1 MSPETQPSTSPGN
14 QEHADVFQKAYAY
27 TRAQETRATGLYPYF
42 VPIEGSEGTEVVI
55 NGQPVVMLGS
65 NNYLG
70 LTHDPRVLEA
80 GEKASRLYGAGCTGS
95 RFLNGTLDLHLQ
107 LESQLAEFVGKE
119 SALVFSTGYQT
130 NLGTISALVGRN
142 DVALLDKLDHAC
154 IVDGSKMSMGQVARF
169 RHNDM
174 DDLRAQLAKI
184 DPDKGI
190 LVAVDGIFSMEG
202 DLTPLP
208 QVVELA
214 HASGARVLVDEAHS
228 VGVMGKGGAGVAQHF
243 GLSHETDLIMGT
255 FSKSFASIGGF
266 IAADELI
273 IDYLRHNARTMMF
286 SAAMPPY
293 AVATVLKSLE
303 IIRTEPE
310 RRERLWEIQH
320 FMQREL
326 KNMGW
331 DIGAT
336 ETPIIPIVVGE
347 NLDAF
352 KLWRGLLDGGVFTNP
367 VVSPAVPEGR
377 AMLRTSYIA
386 THTDEQLHRALETFS
401 KVGKQMG
408 LI

>member
-1 MSPETQPSTSPGN
+1 MSPEPQPGTTPPQVG
-14 QEHADVFQKAYAY
+14 HADVFQKAHSY
-27 TRAQETRATGLYPYF
+27 TRARETRASGYYPYF
-42 VPIEGSEGTEVVI
+42 IPIEGSEGTEVVI
-55 NGQPVVMLGS
+55 DGHPVVMLGS

-80 GEKASRLYGAGCTGS
+80 GESASRTYGAGCTGS

-107 LESQLAEFVGKE
+107 LEAELAEFVGKE
-119 SALVFSTGYQT
+119 AALVFSTGYQT
-130 NLGTISALVGRN
+130 NLGSISALVGRN

-154 IVDGSKMSMGQVARF
+154 IVDGAQMSMGQVARF

-174 DDLRAQLAKI
+174 DDLASQLAKI
-184 DPDKGI
+184 DPDKGV
-190 LVAVDGIFSMEG
+190 LVAVDGVFSMEG

-208 QVVELA
+208 KVLELA
-214 HASGARVLVDEAHS
+214 HAAGARVLVDEAHS
-228 VGVMGKGGAGVAQHF
+228 VGVMGSGGAGVAQHF
-243 GLSHETDLIMGT
+243 GLSDETDLIMGT

-266 IAADELI
+266 MAADSVI
-273 IDYLRHNARTMMF
+273 IDYLRHNARTMIF

-326 KNMGW
+326 KAMGW
-331 DIGAT
+331 DIGST
-336 ETPIIPIVVGE
+336 ETPIIPIVVGDS
-347 NLDAF
+347 LDAF

-386 THTDEQLHRALETFS
+386 THTDEQLQRALDTFS
-401 KVGKQMG
+401 KVGRKLG